1 MDLED
6 FDEDLSEEE
15 KEFFFAASET
25 AELLKTLNLS
35 GISQTAAITGSLTQ
49 MLTQLFIGS
58 RTSGQALGILASCLS
73 SASENIE
80 KFEGFLGKE
89 TEDEDEK
96 IH

>member
-1 MDLED
+1 MTKICPKKK
-6 FDEDLSEEE
+6 

>member
-6 FDEDLSEEE
+6 FDEDLSDEE

-25 AELLKTLNLS
+25 AELLKTFNLA
-35 GISQTAAITGSLTQ
+35 GISQTAAVAGSLTQ

-73 SASENIE
+73 AASENVD
-80 KFEGFLGKE
+80 KLQGVYKDPD
-89 TEDEDEK
+89 DEPL
-96 IH
+96 H

>member
-1 MDLED
+1 VAKGLED
-6 FDEDLSEEE
+6 FDEDLSDEE

-35 GISQTAAITGSLTQ
+35 GISQTAAISGSLTQ

-73 SASENIE
+73 AASENLD

-89 TEDEDEK
+89 PEDEQ

>member
-6 FDEDLSEEE
+6 FDEDLSDEE

-35 GISQTAAITGSLTQ
+35 GISKTAAVAGSLTQ

-73 SASENIE
+73 AASENVD
-80 KFEGFLGKE
+80 KLQGVYKDPD
-89 TEDEDEK
+89 DEPL
-96 IH
+96 H